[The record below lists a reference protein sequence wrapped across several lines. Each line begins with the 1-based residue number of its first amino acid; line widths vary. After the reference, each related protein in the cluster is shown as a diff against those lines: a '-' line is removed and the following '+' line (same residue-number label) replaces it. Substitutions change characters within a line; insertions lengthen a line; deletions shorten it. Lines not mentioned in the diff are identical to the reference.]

1 MHRRLPFLRSGSI
14 GAAVSLALLS
24 TPLPSRS
31 EVLYTLSTFCSLKGA
46 EPVACSVEAV
56 NAGEAATLYR
66 HLIGKERH
74 TVRITDKPI
83 RMAVWDLERKQW
95 RNLERAE
102 ARFSTNTVCFNDRE
116 LCVVNPNY
124 LNSVKEDNPA
134 TTAGRDLVKVHFGAD
149 GRIDASC
156 YDAGCEVVRR

>member
-1 MHRRLPFLRSGSI
+1 MPRRPSFLRSGSI

-24 TPLPSRS
+24 TPLPGRS
-31 EVLYTLSTFCSLKGA
+31 DVLYTLSTFCSLKGA
-46 EPVACSVEAV
+46 EPVGCSVEAV
-56 NAGEAATLYR
+56 NEGQATLYR
-66 HLIGKERH
+66 HLIGKERQ

-83 RMAVWDLERKQW
+83 RMAMWDHSTKQW

-102 ARFSTNTVCFNDRE
+102 ARFSTNTVCFNNRE

-134 TTAGRDLVKVHFGAD
+134 TTAGRDLVKVHFGPD

>member
-1 MHRRLPFLRSGSI
+1 MPRRLSFLRSGSF
-14 GAAVSLALLS
+14 GAAVSLALLT
-24 TPLPSRS
+24 TPLPGRS

-56 NAGEAATLYR
+56 NDGTATLYR

-83 RMAVWDLERKQW
+83 RMALWENETKQW

-102 ARFSTNTVCFNDRE
+102 ARFSTNTICFNDRA

-124 LNSVKEDNPA
+124 LNSVQEDNPA
-134 TTAGRDLVKVHFGAD
+134 ATAKRDLVKVHFGAD

-156 YDAGCEVVRR
+156 YDDGCEVVRR